1 MRLIA
6 RRWVKTG
13 AEPDFSWEFWREL
26 HDGQQVWRLFRAR
39 PASSWQSR
47 WERRKDVLFPQVR
60 DFVNGRIDGA
70 LVTDREHQSGWTRS
84 AMQERFEGA
93 SAQSDAPPSA
103 GQAGDPSL
111 PSSEGG
117 YETHP
122 EAAAHAITRAK
133 IRQ

>member
-1 MRLIA
+1 M
-6 RRWVKTG
+6 
-13 AEPDFSWEFWREL
+13 
-26 HDGQQVWRLFRAR
+26 
-39 PASSWQSR
+39 
-47 WERRKDVLFPQVR
+47 R

-70 LVTDREHQSGWTRS
+70 LVTDDERQSGWTRL

-93 SAQSDAPPSA
+93 SAQNDASPSSSSA

-111 PSSEGG
+111 PSEEGG
-117 YETHP
+117 YETDP